1 MTKRPLVPHIL
12 VSIRSLYSESCTP
25 GHVHWVLPSSRP
37 PPPSESLMQMSP
49 AHACCAPCLL
59 SSSHRHHSSASRTS
73 ASGALTSCLDFPS
86 HLAEPMVWQS
96 YNAFPN
102 TLYRLGLSAFS
113 FPLSG
118 KISPLMIPMV
128 CIQPPAAEPICT
140 KSHKQSK
147 SISLQMHK
155 S

>member
-1 MTKRPLVPHIL
+1 MYSRARALGLAIIHTASAFRITDANVPCTRLLRPLL
-12 VSIRSLYSESCTP
+12 AQL
-25 GHVHWVLPSSRP
+25 LP
-37 PPPSESLMQMSP
+37 PPPFFGLTDFQLVCPVAP
-49 AHACCAPCLL
+49 A
-59 SSSHRHHSSASRTS
+59 S
-73 ASGALTSCLDFPS
+73 ASGALTSCLEFPS

-118 KISPLMIPMV
+118 KISPLMIPTV

-147 SISLQMHK
+147 SVSLQMHK